1 MVRPSTLDSNKMNK
15 VNIDQNLISELEALS
30 KIELSEEERQST
42 LHDFEKI
49 LDYMNILNSCDTS
62 SDMKKCSVVE
72 AEEAYKLRLDE
83 VNKDKVTSQYI
94 DMFTNK
100 DISVPEVI

>member
-1 MVRPSTLDSNKMNK
+1 MNK

-42 LHDFEKI
+42 LRDFEKI
-49 LDYMNILNSCDTS
+49 LDYMNILSSCDTS
-62 SDMKKCSVVE
+62 SDMKNGSVLDS
-72 AEEAYKLRLDE
+72 EEASRLRSDE

>member
-1 MVRPSTLDSNKMNK
+1 MNK

-42 LHDFEKI
+42 LRDFEKI
-49 LDYMNILNSCDTS
+49 LDYMNILSSCDTS
-62 SDMKKCSVVE
+62 SDMKNGSVLNS
-72 AEEAYKLRLDE
+72 EEASNLRSDE